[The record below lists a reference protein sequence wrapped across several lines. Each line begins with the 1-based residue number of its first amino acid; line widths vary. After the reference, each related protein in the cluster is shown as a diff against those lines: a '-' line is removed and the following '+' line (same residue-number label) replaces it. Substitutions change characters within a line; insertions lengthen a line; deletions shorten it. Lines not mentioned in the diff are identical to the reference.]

1 MTTETEFDWEPVIE
15 TATKVAWEIAEKWS
29 VVEADDVKQ
38 EILEHIIRERKK
50 LSEHLGDE
58 EFVRKVC
65 WTAGKRFAAKERA
78 HYDLMDDQYTYTPD
92 EVRIALRSFVHSDE
106 DIGKVIGKKDDLVR
120 ARISDNIVSARA
132 DASKALEKLSRGYQE
147 AVNKVFVFGLPPTD
161 ENERRAAYRAV
172 DSLTQIM
179 NRNVRTGR

>member
-1 MTTETEFDWEPVIE
+1 VTETEFDWEPIIE
-15 TATKVAWEIAEKWS
+15 ISTKVAWEISEKWS
-29 VVEADDVKQ
+29 VVEPDDVKQ
-38 EILEHIIRERKK
+38 EILEHLLRERKNIAPYAR
-50 LSEHLGDE
+50 DE
-58 EFVRKVC
+58 DFIRKVC
-65 WTAGKRFAAKERA
+65 WTAGKRYAAKERA

-120 ARISDNIVSARA
+120 ARISDNIVTARA
-132 DASKALEKLSRGYQE
+132 DASKALEKLSTGYQE
-147 AVNKVFVFGLPPTD
+147 AVNKVFVFGLSPKD

-179 NRNVRTGR
+179 NRSIRTGR